1 MSCEAAD
8 GVERQANVRAVLQE
22 IEEEELL
29 FQTSEE
35 KKRAK
40 AVAVEEEG
48 QKEEPSAE
56 EAKVKVESVGEAKF
70 Y

>member
-8 GVERQANVRAVLQE
+8 GVERQANARAVLQE

-40 AVAVEEEG
+40 AAVEEEG
-48 QKEEPSAE
+48 EKEEPSAE
-56 EAKVKVESVGEAKF
+56 EAKDMVESLGEAKF